1 MAWIRAF
8 SNIVLFII
16 IVCCTTFWLLHSL
29 YFILLYEGV
38 PQKTV
43 ALRKAVKQLN
53 FPALIICNRMPFSQ
67 QILRQIPL
75 LNQDYTLRYLH
86 EWLNPSLRT
95 EADYTPFNMQEQ
107 IQAQQLIAQVLPHST
122 RKQTLSNALLPCQTI
137 VNSCSFQGRTMTA
150 EQCCHFMRLNV
161 ASIYGICWAFKE
173 NALRINDTGTNN
185 EFHITFQIPRELF
198 YTTST
203 PSYPG
208 IDIYLVDDIHD
219 QWKLAVDL
227 LNPLKLI
234 DKRGVRFRIHKE
246 IESDLRQKSCGTTS
260 TSAITADHT
269 AFESNRTNLFAC
281 ILMAVIR
288 HCNCHPLYSEFLNID
303 ASKMRD
309 LSLRVNK
316 SDVCTLDSYDNCAR
330 AFVHFASRHA
340 NDEPLP
346 TNDNRIS
353 TDVAACRSQNH
364 MPCSEVRYEGLIE
377 EYNLPQDWQNSQD
390 FFAKL
395 TLAYDTMLVTEKLT
409 SNDPNFYELLNF
421 IGYNVALW
429 FSIGHIIWSL
439 FKMFRDY
446 CCLRLKEGTG
456 TAKKGTVM
464 PLLVQPERRRES
476 NGTPQ
481 TPQLDVE
488 SLRTESSL
496 PAAHESTSHTS
507 KDAHPPK

>member
-1 MAWIRAF
+1 MQQDAVF
-8 SNIVLFII
+8 STNPSTDPSPESGLYSQVIDSFLS
-16 IVCCTTFWLLHSL
+16 LL
-29 YFILLYEGV
+29 
-38 PQKTV
+38 
-43 ALRKAVKQLN
+43 
-53 FPALIICNRMPFSQ
+53 
-67 QILRQIPL
+67 
-75 LNQDYTLRYLH
+75 YLH

-137 VNSCSFQGRTMTA
+137 VNSCS
-150 EQCCHFMRLNV
+150 
-161 ASIYGICWAFKE
+161 
-173 NALRINDTGTNN
+173 
-185 EFHITFQIPRELF
+185 FQIPRELF

-429 FSIGHIIWSL
+429 FSIGHIIW
-439 FKMFRDY
+439 
-446 CCLRLKEGTG
+446 
-456 TAKKGTVM
+456 
-464 PLLVQPERRRES
+464 
-476 NGTPQ
+476 
-481 TPQLDVE
+481 
-488 SLRTESSL
+488 
-496 PAAHESTSHTS
+496 
-507 KDAHPPK
+507 